1 LHRCEGFGRT
11 LAEAMCYGKPVIGTN
26 YSGNID
32 FMPKAISYPVNYRLT
47 PISAGEY
54 HFVADS
60 DQAVWAEADVEH
72 AAKQM
77 QQARQDAKKAGYAQ
91 SVKDY
96 AKSQFS
102 PNRIGQL
109 MLKRLNNLPIPS

>member
-1 LHRCEGFGRT
+1 
-11 LAEAMCYGKPVIGTN
+11 
-26 YSGNID
+26 
-32 FMPKAISYPVNYRLT
+32 VNYRLT

-54 HFVADS
+54 HFVTDS

-77 QQARQDAKKAGYAQ
+77 QQARLDAKKAGYAQ

-102 PNRIGQL
+102 PTKIGQL